1 MRLLFLTHRLP
12 YAPNRGDRIRA
23 YHLLKALSRF
33 SDVTLVSLVHDAEEA
48 SHVDALSD
56 LVDEIHVVRVTPWR
70 NKARALPALATARPL
85 THVLLD
91 GPLLIDTVDAAA
103 RKPPS
108 VVFAFCSGMARLASL
123 PALESIPLVHDMVDV
138 DSAKWSTLAVAA
150 RWPLSSIY
158 SREARTLRRFEEEV
172 TRRARHTLVVNARE
186 RDLLLSIAPGS
197 RVSALANGVDAA
209 SFRPPGPPVDAPQ
222 IVFTGVFDYGPNET
236 AALWLMSEVWPR
248 VVAAR
253 PDARLALVG
262 ANPSSAVRRKAT
274 SSSAVIVTG
283 AVPDVRPYLWT
294 AAVAVAP
301 IFMSHGVQNKVLEAI
316 AAGLPV
322 VTTPP
327 VLEGLPSAVVPACR
341 VADTAKTFA
350 QEILR
355 LLDLAPAERR
365 TLAARAEVGALDWD
379 WTLSGLQAIVTAAA
393 KGG

>member
-1 MRLLFLTHRLP
+1 
-12 YAPNRGDRIRA
+12 
-23 YHLLKALSRF
+23 
-33 SDVTLVSLVHDAEEA
+33 
-48 SHVDALSD
+48 
-56 LVDEIHVVRVTPWR
+56 
-70 NKARALPALATARPL
+70 
-85 THVLLD
+85 
-91 GPLLIDTVDAAA
+91 
-103 RKPPS
+103 
-108 VVFAFCSGMARLASL
+108 
-123 PALESIPLVHDMVDV
+123 
-138 DSAKWSTLAVAA
+138 
-150 RWPLSSIY
+150 
-158 SREARTLRRFEEEV
+158 
-172 TRRARHTLVVNARE
+172 
-186 RDLLLSIAPGS
+186 
-197 RVSALANGVDAA
+197 
-209 SFRPPGPPVDAPQ
+209 
-222 IVFTGVFDYGPNET
+222 VFDYGPNET

>member
-1 MRLLFLTHRLP
+1 MKLLFLTHRLP

-23 YHLLKALSRF
+23 YHLLKVLSRF
-33 SDVTLVSLVHDAEEA
+33 SEVTLVSLVHDAEEA

-56 LVDEIHVVRVTPWR
+56 LVDEVHVVRVTPWR

-91 GPLLIDTVDAAA
+91 GPGLIDTVEAAA
-103 RKPPS
+103 RTPPS

-123 PALESIPLVHDMVDV
+123 RALEGVPLVHDMVDV
-138 DSAKWSTLAVAA
+138 DSAKWSMLGAA
-150 RWPLSSIY
+150 GRWPLSAIY
-158 SREARTLRRFEEEV
+158 AREARTLRRFEEEV

-197 RVSALANGVDAA
+197 RVSAVANGVDAA
-209 SFRPPGPPVDAPQ
+209 SFQPPGSPGDAPA

-236 AALWLMSEVWPR
+236 AALWLMSDVWPR

-262 ANPSSAVRRKAT
+262 ANPSSAVRRKAA
-274 SSSAVIVTG
+274 SSAAVTVTG

-301 IFMSHGVQNKVLEAI
+301 IFMSHGIQNKVLEAV

-322 VTTPP
+322 VTTTP
-327 VLEGLPSAVVPACR
+327 VLEGLPSEAIPACS
-341 VADTAKTFA
+341 VADTAEVFA
-350 QEILR
+350 REILR
-355 LLDLAPAERR
+355 LLHLAPEQRR
-365 TLAARAEVGALDWD
+365 ALAARADLRAVDWD
-379 WTLSGLQAIVTAAA
+379 TTLSGLQAIVTAAA
-393 KGG
+393 DGL